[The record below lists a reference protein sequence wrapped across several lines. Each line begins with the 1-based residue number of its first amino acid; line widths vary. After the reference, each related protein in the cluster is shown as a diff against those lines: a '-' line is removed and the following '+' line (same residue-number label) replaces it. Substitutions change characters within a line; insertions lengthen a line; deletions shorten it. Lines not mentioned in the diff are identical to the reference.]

1 MLRTLRGESRV
12 AVARKPMLLHQPIVM
27 PNMVHVSNVAWLQT
41 IRLEVVKVRL
51 VVAMVMWLLHSLSTC
66 SSIGIPPAFTAV
78 LHFTVKRRQ
87 EVEDWKRI

>member
-51 VVAMVMWLLHSLSTC
+51 VVAMVM
-66 SSIGIPPAFTAV
+66 
-78 LHFTVKRRQ
+78 
-87 EVEDWKRI
+87 

>member
-1 MLRTLRGESRV
+1 
-12 AVARKPMLLHQPIVM
+12 MLLHQPIVM

-66 SSIGIPPAFTAV
+66 SSIGISPAFTAV

>member
-66 SSIGIPPAFTAV
+66 SSIGISPAFTAV

>member
-1 MLRTLRGESRV
+1 MLRTLRGKARV

>member
-66 SSIGIPPAFTAV
+66 SSIGISPAFTAV

-87 EVEDWKRI
+87 DVEDWKRI